1 MSYLKTAIL
10 LAGLT
15 GLFMGVGYLIGGA
28 SGALIALV
36 IAAATNLFAYWNSD
50 RMVLSMYGAHE
61 VDRNSA
67 PDLFNLVAELAGRAG
82 LPMPRVFLMDEAQPN
97 AFATGRNPQNA
108 AVAVTTGL
116 MQSLSRE
123 ELAGVIA
130 HELAHIKNHD
140 TLLMTITATIAG
152 AISMVAQFGMF
163 FGGGHRDNQGPGI
176 IGSIAMM
183 ILAPFGAMLVQMAI
197 SRTREY
203 AADDLGARICGQ
215 PMWLASALAKIADA
229 AHQVPNPEA
238 ERNPAT
244 AHMFIIN
251 PLSGHGVDNLF
262 TTHPATENRI
272 AALQQLAA
280 EMGASGGTLSVNT
293 RGNYPR
299 RTGRRRARETTMSYL
314 KTAILLAGLTGLFM
328 GVGYLIGGAGG
339 AMIALVIAAATNL
352 FAYWNSDR
360 MVLSMYGAQE
370 VDARTRARTRPSRG
384 RAGRPCRA
392 ADAARLRDG
401 QSAAQRVRHRPQ
413 SAECRGRRHHRAAAI
428 AEPRGA
434 RRRDRA

>member
-28 SGALIALV
+28 SGAVIALV

-61 VDRNSA
+61 VDQQTA

-82 LPMPRVFLMDEAQPN
+82 LPMPRVFLMDEPQPN

-130 HELAHIKNHD
+130 HELAHIRNHD
-140 TLLMTITATIAG
+140 TLLMTVTATIAG
-152 AISMVAQFGMF
+152 AISMVSQFGMF
-163 FGGGHRDNQGPGI
+163 FGGHRGNNGPGI

-183 ILAPFGAMLVQMAI
+183 ILAPLGAMLVQMAI

-203 AADDLGARICGQ
+203 AADDLGARIVGQ
-215 PMWLASALAKIADA
+215 PMWLASALAKIANA
-229 AHQVPNPEA
+229 AHQVPNVEA

-251 PLSGHGVDNLF
+251 PLSGRGVDNLF
-262 TTHPATENRI
+262 TTHPSTENRI

-280 EMGASGGTLSVNT
+280 EIGASGGMLSVNT

-299 RTGRRRARETTMSYL
+299 RSPWGRSST
-314 KTAILLAGLTGLFM
+314 
-328 GVGYLIGGAGG
+328 
-339 AMIALVIAAATNL
+339 
-352 FAYWNSDR
+352 
-360 MVLSMYGAQE
+360 
-370 VDARTRARTRPSRG
+370 SRG
-384 RAGRPCRA
+384 PWG
-392 ADAARLRDG
+392 
-401 QSAAQRVRHRPQ
+401 
-413 SAECRGRRHHRAAAI
+413 
-428 AEPRGA
+428 
-434 RRRDRA
+434 

>member
-1 MSYLKTAIL
+1 MRSTATPRPTSI
-10 LAGLT
+10 
-15 GLFMGVGYLIGGA
+15 
-28 SGALIALV
+28 
-36 IAAATNLFAYWNSD
+36 
-50 RMVLSMYGAHE
+50 
-61 VDRNSA
+61 
-67 PDLFNLVAELAGRAG
+67 NLVAELAGRAG

-97 AFATGRNPQNA
+97 AFATGRNPENA

-163 FGGGHRDNQGPGI
+163 FGGNRDNNHGPGI

-183 ILAPFGAMLVQMAI
+183 ILAPLGAMLVQMAI

-215 PMWLASALAKIADA
+215 PMWLASALSKIENA
-229 AHQVPNPEA
+229 AQQVPNMEA

-262 TTHPATENRI
+262 ATHPSTENRI

-280 EMGASGGTLSVNT
+280 EMGAHGGTLSMNT

-299 RTGRRRARETTMSYL
+299 RSPWGRP
-314 KTAILLAGLTGLFM
+314 TA
-328 GVGYLIGGAGG
+328 
-339 AMIALVIAAATNL
+339 
-352 FAYWNSDR
+352 
-360 MVLSMYGAQE
+360 
-370 VDARTRARTRPSRG
+370 SRG
-384 RAGRPCRA
+384 PWG
-392 ADAARLRDG
+392 
-401 QSAAQRVRHRPQ
+401 
-413 SAECRGRRHHRAAAI
+413 
-428 AEPRGA
+428 
-434 RRRDRA
+434 

>member
-1 MSYLKTAIL
+1 MSYFKTAIL

-28 SGALIALV
+28 SGAMIALV
-36 IAAATNLFAYWNSD
+36 VAAATNLFAYWNSD

-61 VDRNSA
+61 VDQRTA
-67 PDLFNLVAELAGRAG
+67 PDLYNLVGELAGRAG
-82 LPMPRVFLMDEAQPN
+82 LPMPRVFIMDEAQPN

-116 MQSLSRE
+116 MQQLSRE

-152 AISMVAQFGMF
+152 AISMLAQFGMF
-163 FGGGHRDNQGPGI
+163 FGGNRDNNGPGI

-183 ILAPFGAMLVQMAI
+183 ILAPLGAMLVQMAI

-215 PMWLASALAKIADA
+215 PMWLASALAKIAGA
-229 AHQVPNPEA
+229 AHVVPNPEA

-244 AHMFIIN
+244 AHMFSIN
-251 PLSGHGVDNLF
+251 PLSGQGMDNLF
-262 TTHPATENRI
+262 TTHPSTENRI

-280 EMGASGGTLSVNT
+280 QMGAQSGALSASRSNT
-293 RGNYPR
+293 SRRGPW
-299 RTGRRRARETTMSYL
+299 GRAS
-314 KTAILLAGLTGLFM
+314 
-328 GVGYLIGGAGG
+328 
-339 AMIALVIAAATNL
+339 
-352 FAYWNSDR
+352 S
-360 MVLSMYGAQE
+360 
-370 VDARTRARTRPSRG
+370 SRG
-384 RAGRPCRA
+384 PWG
-392 ADAARLRDG
+392 
-401 QSAAQRVRHRPQ
+401 
-413 SAECRGRRHHRAAAI
+413 
-428 AEPRGA
+428 
-434 RRRDRA
+434 